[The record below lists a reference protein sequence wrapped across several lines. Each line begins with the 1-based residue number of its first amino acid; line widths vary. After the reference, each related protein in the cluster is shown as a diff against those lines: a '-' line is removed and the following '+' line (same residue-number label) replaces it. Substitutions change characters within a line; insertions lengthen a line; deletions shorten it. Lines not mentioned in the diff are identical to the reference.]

1 MVTSTVSICRG
12 LLSVWKDSSPAV
24 SGSSPTTFA
33 RKSSVEW
40 LFSPVTSTLN
50 DSVDDTVT
58 VSVVWTVELPV
69 SEYSK

>member
-1 MVTSTVSICRG
+1 M
-12 LLSVWKDSSPAV
+12 
-24 SGSSPTTFA
+24 
-33 RKSSVEW
+33 EW
-40 LFSPVTSTLN
+40 LFGPVTATLN